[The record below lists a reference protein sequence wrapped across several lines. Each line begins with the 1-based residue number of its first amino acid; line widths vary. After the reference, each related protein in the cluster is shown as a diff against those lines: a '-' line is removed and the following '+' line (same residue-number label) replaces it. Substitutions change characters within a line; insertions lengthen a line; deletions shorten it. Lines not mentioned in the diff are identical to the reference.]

1 MYWKVTLQSSTSTLH
16 STFSPP
22 DANFCSRKICSR
34 SKINIFNFHTV
45 TYRFISSSYTKYV
58 NRSPSFE
65 KLKCM
70 LKQTTCEFPSDEK
83 NVTVLSCLFLTNK
96 HHRVL
101 EIITEIIDFFLLK

>member
-1 MYWKVTLQSSTSTLH
+1 MQTSVHVRFVVDQRSTYL
-16 STFSPP
+16 
-22 DANFCSRKICSR
+22 
-34 SKINIFNFHTV
+34 IFIV